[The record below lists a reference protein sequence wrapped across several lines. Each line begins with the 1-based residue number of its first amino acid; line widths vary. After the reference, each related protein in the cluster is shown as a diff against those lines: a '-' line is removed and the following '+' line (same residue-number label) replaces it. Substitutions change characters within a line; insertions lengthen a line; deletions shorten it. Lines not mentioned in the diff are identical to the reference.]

1 MISFAMAIKRVAA
14 TLHPSGV
21 RVAEG
26 TVYLTDCGA
35 DYFSCCALV
44 LKRGLAGRNSAKLY
58 PLVRK
63 AVSFACYSSFRPL
76 LEKNLPAVSDFGAA
90 RDGEFVYECD
100 AAPTSSGSTR
110 KANQLRRRALDLGL
124 LAIMALAEELG
135 FRVKMRIRT

>member
-1 MISFAMAIKRVAA
+1 MAIKRVAA

-44 LKRGLAGRNSAKLY
+44 LERGLAGRNSAKLY

-76 LEKNLPAVSDFGAA
+76 LEKNLTLVQLVTANLSTNAV
-90 RDGEFVYECD
+90 RP
-100 AAPTSSGSTR
+100 PTSSGSTR